1 MTDDG
6 WLFRRSSA
14 TTAHDVRRRRVG
26 WGVSRVNQRRLVSA
40 LPIMGWKPMQRLGGL
55 VDSASSAVEVER
67 FREVGLSPSAHL
79 GMKADLCLP
88 IG

>member
-1 MTDDG
+1 
-6 WLFRRSSA
+6 
-14 TTAHDVRRRRVG
+14 
-26 WGVSRVNQRRLVSA
+26 
-40 LPIMGWKPMQRLGGL
+40 MGWKPMQRLGGL